1 MIDHHAAVC
10 NDFYM
15 SKMRKS
21 RAAFRQS
28 TTIRELLMQSALAFT
43 PSEEKIVQLLLTD
56 YPTSGLGSA
65 SSLARRAGVSD
76 PTVVRLVMKLGYE
89 GFPDFQAKLLA
100 EVEAR
105 LHSPLLM
112 MEAKRPSGSNDHAIL
127 SYLGSVAAALQKSTA
142 ATPPRSYE
150 RAARLIMEAK
160 GNVLLVGGRFSRH
173 IAGMLAGYLL
183 QFRPGVRD
191 IGVLSP
197 TDFDS
202 LVDLGRRDVLIVFD
216 YRRYQLDVISFATQ
230 AAKLGVRLVLFTDQ
244 WRSPVADFAELT
256 IVSPLEVAS
265 PFDTMAPATAQI
277 EALVATILS
286 TLGEDERRR
295 IERLEDVR
303 HANAV
308 TLDSNG
314 PKGNQARRKIGP
326 KPARQNASLMSPAH
340 LMSIEKKP

>member
-1 MIDHHAAVC
+1 
-10 NDFYM
+10 M
-15 SKMRKS
+15 SRKRTVRPS
-21 RAAFRQS
+21 SRQS
-28 TTIRELLMQSALAFT
+28 MTIRDVLMQQELALT
-43 PSEEKIVQLLLTD
+43 LSEEKIVQLLLTD

-76 PTVVRLVMKLGYE
+76 PTVVRLVVKLGYD

-112 MEAKRPSGSNDHAIL
+112 MEAKRPSGANDNTVL
-127 SYLGSVAAALQKSTA
+127 SYLNSATAAVQKSTS
-142 ATPPRSYE
+142 ATPPRSYD
-150 RAARLIMEAK
+150 RAAKLIMEAK
-160 GNVLLVGGRFSRH
+160 GNVMVLGGRFSRH

-191 IGVLSP
+191 VGVLSP
-197 TDFDS
+197 QDFDA
-202 LVDLGRRDVLIVFD
+202 LVDLGRRDVLVVFD
-216 YRRYQLDVISFATQ
+216 YRRYQLDVIAYARQ
-230 AAKLGVRLVLFTDQ
+230 AAKLGVRLILFTDQ
-244 WRSPVADFAELT
+244 WLSPIAELADTT

-265 PFDTMAPATAQI
+265 PFDTMAPATAQM

-286 TLGEDERRR
+286 TLGDEARLR

-308 TLDSNG
+308 TLDSDDPKETDRRKAPG
-314 PKGNQARRKIGP
+314 PKSGK
-326 KPARQNASLMSPAH
+326 QNPGLLSPTH
-340 LMSIEKKP
+340 LMSTGKKP